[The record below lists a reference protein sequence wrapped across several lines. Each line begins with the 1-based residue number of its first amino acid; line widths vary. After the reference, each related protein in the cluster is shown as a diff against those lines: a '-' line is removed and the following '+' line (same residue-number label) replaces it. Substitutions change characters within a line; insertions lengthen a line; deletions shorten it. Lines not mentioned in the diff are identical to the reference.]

1 MMSKITDVKGESKE
15 DGDAAFLDEARKR
28 FKLCEDGWKDNRLAA
43 LEDMKFRAGDQWP
56 EKIKESREKS
66 GRPCLVVDKLS
77 QYVKQVVN
85 DGRQNRPMVKVRPID
100 DYADDEVAEAFQG
113 IIRHICDRSN
123 ADEAFDT
130 ALEQAVVGGWGWFRV
145 ATDYAH
151 ENTFNQEIEVIRIPN
166 QLAVVCDPF
175 TQKADKSDMRF
186 CFVVDEMAK
195 DEFKKQYPDAKFT
208 NWESDGKNYG
218 EDGWLTAESVR
229 VAEYWHVAE
238 EPTKLLLLS
247 DGTSVPE
254 SQYLEAVAEQVTD
267 LPTIV
272 DEREVTT
279 KKVKWCRM
287 SGAEKLEEIE
297 WVGKYV
303 PLVFVGG
310 NEYNVDGKVIYSG
323 LIRSAKDAMRLYNFS
338 RSAYA
343 ERVALTPKAPWVAD
357 VKAIEGYEGDW
368 TDANVENQSVLRYN
382 STDEAGNQLPMPQ
395 RNNPSDIPAGFA
407 QDMQLSEHDIQAAL
421 GMYNASLG
429 EKSNEK
435 SGRAIMARQREGD
448 TATFHFQ
455 DNLSRAIRYLGRI
468 LVDLIPKIYDSRRVV
483 RILGEDGESKPA
495 IVDPQISGATEKQ
508 GNTYIYNLNA
518 GLYDVSVAAGPN
530 YTTKRMEAA
539 DAMMQLAQGNP
550 NLFPLIGDVM
560 VRNMD
565 WPGADAIADRL
576 KLMLPPEIK
585 QAEQNNDESPE
596 VIAVKQ
602 QAQEM
607 LDQATQ
613 QIQAAE
619 NGIAQRDQAIAQLQQ
634 ELQQAKQTNDLKAQ
648 EIQVKVFEAETE
660 RMQVEA
666 SLMQPVEQAA
676 QPAQPA
682 QPSATVLVDGKEE
695 LMAAAGEMQLAS
707 ASIQEIA
714 LQASQVSAQNAQT
727 LAQALE
733 MMAQGQAMLAEAITT
748 PKNKTARAVRQSD
761 GTFIMESVETS
772 V

>member
-1 MMSKITDVKGESKE
+1 
-15 DGDAAFLDEARKR
+15 
-28 FKLCEDGWKDNRLAA
+28 
-43 LEDMKFRAGDQWP
+43 
-56 EKIKESREKS
+56 
-66 GRPCLVVDKLS
+66 
-77 QYVKQVVN
+77 
-85 DGRQNRPMVKVRPID
+85 
-100 DYADDEVAEAFQG
+100 
-113 IIRHICDRSN
+113 
-123 ADEAFDT
+123 
-130 ALEQAVVGGWGWFRV
+130 
-145 ATDYAH
+145 
-151 ENTFNQEIEVIRIPN
+151 
-166 QLAVVCDPF
+166 
-175 TQKADKSDMRF
+175 
-186 CFVVDEMAK
+186 
-195 DEFKKQYPDAKFT
+195 
-208 NWESDGKNYG
+208 
-218 EDGWLTAESVR
+218 
-229 VAEYWHVAE
+229 
-238 EPTKLLLLS
+238 
-247 DGTSVPE
+247 
-254 SQYLEAVAEQVTD
+254 
-267 LPTIV
+267 
-272 DEREVTT
+272 
-279 KKVKWCRM
+279 
-287 SGAEKLEEIE
+287 
-297 WVGKYV
+297 
-303 PLVFVGG
+303 
-310 NEYNVDGKVIYSG
+310 
-323 LIRSAKDAMRLYNFS
+323 MRLYNFS

-382 STDEAGNQLPMPQ
+382 STDEAGQPLPMPQ

-421 GMYNASLG
+421 GMYSASLG
-429 EKSNEK
+429 ERSNEK

-495 IVDPQISGATEKQ
+495 IVDPQISGATQKQ

-530 YTTKRMEAA
+530 YTTKRQEAA

-585 QAEQNNDESPE
+585 QAEENDDESPE
-596 VIAVKQ
+596 VVALKQ
-602 QAQEM
+602 QAQQM

-619 NGIAQRDQAIAQLQQ
+619 QGIQERDQAIAQLQQ

-666 SLMQPVEQAA
+666 SLMQPVEQGVQQAA
-676 QPAQPA
+676 RPSQPAA
-682 QPSATVLVDGKEE
+682 MVMVDGREE
-695 LMAAAGEMQLAS
+695 LMAAASEMQLAS
-707 ASIQEIA
+707 ASIQEVA
-714 LQASQVSAQNAQT
+714 LQASQVTAQS
-727 LAQALE
+727 AQALAE
-733 MMAQGQAMLAEAITT
+733 ALQMMAQGQAMLAEAIAT
-748 PKNKTARAVRQSD
+748 PKPSL
-761 GTFIMESVETS
+761 FEM
-772 V
+772 

>member
-1 MMSKITDVKGESKE
+1 MSEITDVKGKSKE
-15 DGDAAFLDEARKR
+15 DDDAAFLDEARKR

-66 GRPCLVVDKLS
+66 GRPCLVVDKLN
-77 QYVKQVVN
+77 QYVRQVVN

-208 NWESDGKNYG
+208 NWESDGKQYG

-229 VAEYWHVAE
+229 VAEYWHVVETPA
-238 EPTKLLLLS
+238 KLLLMS
-247 DGTSVPE
+247 DGTSVTE
-254 SQYLEAVAEQVTD
+254 ADYAKALEQGVTD
-267 LPTIV
+267 LPQIV
-272 DEREVTT
+272 DEREITA
-279 KKVKWCRM
+279 KSVKWCRM

-303 PLVFVGG
+303 PLIFVGG

-382 STDEAGNQLPMPQ
+382 STDEAGQPLPMPQ

-421 GMYNASLG
+421 GMYSASLG
-429 EKSNEK
+429 ERSNEK

-495 IVDPQISGATEKQ
+495 IVDPQISGATQKQ

-530 YTTKRMEAA
+530 YTTKRQEAA

-585 QAEQNNDESPE
+585 KAEENDDESPE
-596 VIAVKQ
+596 VVALKQ
-602 QAQEM
+602 QAQQM

-619 NGIAQRDQAIAQLQQ
+619 QGIQERDQAIAQLQQ

-666 SLMQPVEQAA
+666 SLMQPVEQGVQQAA
-676 QPAQPA
+676 RPSQPAA
-682 QPSATVLVDGKEE
+682 MVMVDGREE
-695 LMAAAGEMQLAS
+695 LMAAASEMQLAS
-707 ASIQEIA
+707 ASIQEVA
-714 LQASQVSAQNAQT
+714 LQASQVTAQS
-727 LAQALE
+727 AQALAE
-733 MMAQGQAMLAEAITT
+733 ALQMMAQGQAMLAEAIAT
-748 PKNKTARAVRQSD
+748 PKPSL
-761 GTFIMESVETS
+761 FEM
-772 V
+772 

>member
-1 MMSKITDVKGESKE
+1 
-15 DGDAAFLDEARKR
+15 
-28 FKLCEDGWKDNRLAA
+28 
-43 LEDMKFRAGDQWP
+43 
-56 EKIKESREKS
+56 
-66 GRPCLVVDKLS
+66 
-77 QYVKQVVN
+77 
-85 DGRQNRPMVKVRPID
+85 
-100 DYADDEVAEAFQG
+100 
-113 IIRHICDRSN
+113 
-123 ADEAFDT
+123 
-130 ALEQAVVGGWGWFRV
+130 
-145 ATDYAH
+145 
-151 ENTFNQEIEVIRIPN
+151 
-166 QLAVVCDPF
+166 
-175 TQKADKSDMRF
+175 
-186 CFVVDEMAK
+186 
-195 DEFKKQYPDAKFT
+195 
-208 NWESDGKNYG
+208 
-218 EDGWLTAESVR
+218 
-229 VAEYWHVAE
+229 
-238 EPTKLLLLS
+238 
-247 DGTSVPE
+247 
-254 SQYLEAVAEQVTD
+254 
-267 LPTIV
+267 
-272 DEREVTT
+272 
-279 KKVKWCRM
+279 
-287 SGAEKLEEIE
+287 
-297 WVGKYV
+297 
-303 PLVFVGG
+303 
-310 NEYNVDGKVIYSG
+310 
-323 LIRSAKDAMRLYNFS
+323 
-338 RSAYA
+338 
-343 ERVALTPKAPWVAD
+343 
-357 VKAIEGYEGDW
+357 
-368 TDANVENQSVLRYN
+368 
-382 STDEAGNQLPMPQ
+382 
-395 RNNPSDIPAGFA
+395 
-407 QDMQLSEHDIQAAL
+407 MQLSEHDIQAAL

-676 QPAQPA
+676 QPAQPS